1 MSPKDTLF
9 FAEMYTLVKKME
21 DTIVEFDMKDR
32 TIASIVVGVID
43 YEGVD
48 LENDLAEMRTMYSF
62 NLESRE
68 ELDAVKQIM
77 DVAYKSDDDDP
88 LEGLLGDLGISLN

>member
-48 LENDLAEMRTMYSF
+48 LDNDLAEMRTMYSF

>member
-48 LENDLAEMRTMYSF
+48 LESDIAEMRTMYSF

-77 DVAYKSDDDDP
+77 DVAYKSDDEDP